1 MGLVLPPI
9 EAYHVQHLPIV
20 KAYADKIGL
29 VEVINQ
35 LVPTEMGIDPGT
47 IVLGMILDT
56 LSGRSPLY
64 RLEEFFAHQDMAL
77 LLGRAI
83 APDAF
88 NDDTVGRILERLYD
102 VGTMK
107 IFTACAVR
115 ADQAYGLDKQYVHFD
130 TTSISVYGE
139 YLPPEGPPD
148 QPAPAVPFT
157 ITHGY
162 SKDKRPDLKQFV
174 FSTLCV
180 DRAVPLWGKPE
191 DGNASDKTVNTTL
204 LSTIATFLRQ
214 HGVAPGAY
222 IYVADA
228 ALVTE
233 DNLAALGD
241 TRFITRLPATYSE
254 CGRVIAEAVARNQ
267 WEDVGVLAHTKPTK
281 HRPATAYKVSEGE
294 VMLYGTTYR
303 AVVVH
308 SSAQDKRRQQRL
320 ARDIQTA
327 ASTLH
332 TTVRA
337 AEQQEYFC
345 RADAEAAAE
354 KVRALQSSYHHVE
367 VGIEE
372 RPTSSPGRPS
382 TRTPRAVKAWRY
394 GLKATLHE
402 RSEVIARKGQEAGCF
417 VLLTNVP
424 TEGEMAHSAGEVL
437 RAYKAQHGVEQNFA
451 FLKDPLMVNSL
462 FLKKPERIEA
472 LGLVLLLALLLWRL
486 MERQMRA
493 HVERTGR
500 PLTGWDKKPTERP
513 TAFMMMTK
521 FAGVLVCKVGPQRQL
536 ARPLSAVQQQ
546 YLGALGVSAT
556 CFTLPTGSQRTAMAA
571 QRLSRR
577 QKHILQ
583 WLVMDHQRTRGII
596 TSSHQDLVRALPG
609 DKGNISHSLQTL
621 EARGLIV
628 IGRSP
633 GRKAESVWLTSE
645 GQKWA
650 SQLAGSCD

>member
-9 EAYHVQHLPIV
+9 EAYQVQHLPLV

-35 LVPTEMGIDPGT
+35 VVPTEMDVDPGT

-64 RLEEFFAHQDMAL
+64 RLEEFFTHQDTAL
-77 LLGRAI
+77 LLGKAV
-83 APDAF
+83 APEVF
-88 NDDTVGRILERLYD
+88 NDDTVGRVLERLYD

-115 ADQAYGLDKQYVHFD
+115 ADQVYGLDKRYVHFD
-130 TTSISVYGE
+130 TTSISVYGD
-139 YLPPEGPPD
+139 YLPPEG
-148 QPAPAVPFT
+148 QPGQQEQAVPFT

-191 DGNASDKTVNTTL
+191 DGNASDKTVNNTV
-204 LSTIATFLRQ
+204 LSDIATFLAK

-241 TRFITRLPATYSE
+241 TLFISRLPATYNA
-254 CGRVIAEAVARNQ
+254 CGRLITEAVAHNT

-281 HRPATAYKVSEGE
+281 HRPVTSYKAYEGE
-294 VMLYGTTYR
+294 VTLYGTPYR

-320 ARDIQTA
+320 ARDIQTSS
-327 ASTLH
+327 STMQ
-332 TTVRA
+332 TTARA

-345 RADAEAAAE
+345 RADADAAAARL
-354 KVRALQSSYHHVE
+354 RAVSAAYHRLE
-367 VGIEE
+367 VAVEE
-372 RPTSSPGRPS
+372 RLVYGRGRPS
-382 TRTPRAVKAWRY
+382 AHKPRPITARRY
-394 GLKATLHE
+394 RLKTAISPQTE
-402 RSEVIARKGQEAGCF
+402 RMARMEEEAGCF

-424 TEGEMAHSAGEVL
+424 TAGELAHSARDILTV
-437 RAYKAQHGVEQNFA
+437 YKEQHGTEQNYG
-451 FLKDPLMVNSL
+451 FLKDPVIVNSL

-472 LGLVLLLALLLWRL
+472 LGLILLLALLLWRL
-486 MERQMRA
+486 MERTMRTY
-493 HVERTGR
+493 VDTTRT
-500 PLTGWDKKPTERP
+500 PLPGWDKKATERP
-513 TAFMMMTK
+513 TAFMMITK
-521 FAGVLVCKVGPQRQL
+521 FAGVIVFKCGHDRQL
-536 ARPLSAVQQQ
+536 ARPLSGVQQQ
-546 YLGALGVSAT
+546 YLSALDVPAT
-556 CFTLPTGSQRTAMAA
+556 CFTLPTG
-571 QRLSRR
+571 
-577 QKHILQ
+577 
-583 WLVMDHQRTRGII
+583 
-596 TSSHQDLVRALPG
+596 
-609 DKGNISHSLQTL
+609 
-621 EARGLIV
+621 
-628 IGRSP
+628 
-633 GRKAESVWLTSE
+633 
-645 GQKWA
+645 
-650 SQLAGSCD
+650 

>member
-9 EAYHVQHLPIV
+9 EAYQVQHLPLV

-35 LVPTEMGIDPGT
+35 VVPTEMDVDPGT

-64 RLEEFFAHQDMAL
+64 RLEEFFTHQDTAL
-77 LLGRAI
+77 LLGKAV
-83 APDAF
+83 APEVF

-115 ADQAYGLDKQYVHFD
+115 ADQVYGLDKRYVHFD
-130 TTSISVYGE
+130 TTSLSVYGE
-139 YLPPEGPPD
+139 YLPPEGQPD
-148 QPAPAVPFT
+148 QQAAVPFT

-191 DGNASDKTVNTTL
+191 DGNASDKTVNNTV
-204 LSTIATFLRQ
+204 LSDIATFLAK

-241 TRFITRLPATYSE
+241 TLFISRLPATYNE
-254 CGRVIAEAVARNQ
+254 CGRLITEAVAHNT
-267 WEDVGVLAHTKPTK
+267 WEDVGVLAHTTPTK
-281 HRPATAYKVSEGE
+281 HRPVTSYKAYEGKVT
-294 VMLYGTTYR
+294 LYGTPYR

-320 ARDIQTA
+320 ARDIQTSYNTMQTA
-327 ASTLH
+327 A
-332 TTVRA
+332 RA

-345 RADAEAAAE
+345 RADADAAAARL
-354 KVRALQSSYHHVE
+354 RAVSAASHRLE
-367 VGIEE
+367 VAVEE
-372 RPTSSPGRPS
+372 RLVYGRGRPS
-382 TRTPRAVKAWRY
+382 AHKPRPITARRY
-394 GLKATLHE
+394 TLKTAISPQTE
-402 RSEVIARKGQEAGCF
+402 RMARMEEEAGCF

-424 TEGEMAHSAGEVL
+424 TAGELAHSARDILTV
-437 RAYKAQHGVEQNFA
+437 YKEQHGTEQNYG
-451 FLKDPLMVNSL
+451 FLKDPVIVNSL

-472 LGLVLLLALLLWRL
+472 LGLILLLALLLWRL
-486 MERQMRA
+486 MERTMRTY
-493 HVERTGR
+493 VDTTRT
-500 PLTGWDKKPTERP
+500 PLPGWDKKATERP
-513 TAFMMMTK
+513 TAFMMITK
-521 FAGVLVCKVGPQRQL
+521 FAGVIVFKCGHDRQL
-536 ARPLSAVQQQ
+536 ARPLSVVQQQ
-546 YLGALGVSAT
+546 YLTALNVPAT
-556 CFTLPTGSQRTAMAA
+556 YFTLPTG
-571 QRLSRR
+571 
-577 QKHILQ
+577 
-583 WLVMDHQRTRGII
+583 
-596 TSSHQDLVRALPG
+596 
-609 DKGNISHSLQTL
+609 
-621 EARGLIV
+621 
-628 IGRSP
+628 
-633 GRKAESVWLTSE
+633 
-645 GQKWA
+645 
-650 SQLAGSCD
+650 